1 MNTAMKKTI
10 QLTIVLFTVA
20 SMAMANDVL
29 PSITLKN
36 IPAEKKIS
44 LFIEGLNEEAKIL
57 LTDIDGQ
64 VLLSQETNGE
74 KEFARVFNLNQLPRG
89 EYFITVRT
97 SLKEVVQPISL
108 TGTEVLVNTEK
119 KREFF
124 TPVIRAEDD
133 FVDVS
138 LFNGRIG
145 DVTVN
150 ILDSNN
156 EQVFQ
161 EKLENVLVVE
171 KRYRLDKLPWGRY
184 TIEVVTPSKSYRKP
198 FEVR

>member
-1 MNTAMKKTI
+1 MKKTI

-20 SMAMANDVL
+20 SMAMANDAL

-145 DVTVN
+145 DVTIN

>member
-1 MNTAMKKTI
+1 MKKTI

-20 SMAMANDVL
+20 SMAMANDAL

-74 KEFARVFNLNQLPRG
+74 KEFAKVFNLNQLPRG

-145 DVTVN
+145 DVTIN

>member
-1 MNTAMKKTI
+1 MKKTI

-145 DVTVN
+145 DVTIN

>member
-145 DVTVN
+145 DVTIN

>member
-1 MNTAMKKTI
+1 MKKTI

-74 KEFARVFNLNQLPRG
+74 KEFAKVFNLNQLPRG

-145 DVTVN
+145 DVTIN

>member
-1 MNTAMKKTI
+1 
-10 QLTIVLFTVA
+10 
-20 SMAMANDVL
+20 
-29 PSITLKN
+29 
-36 IPAEKKIS
+36 
-44 LFIEGLNEEAKIL
+44 
-57 LTDIDGQ
+57 
-64 VLLSQETNGE
+64 
-74 KEFARVFNLNQLPRG
+74 
-89 EYFITVRT
+89 
-97 SLKEVVQPISL
+97 
-108 TGTEVLVNTEK
+108 
-119 KREFF
+119 
-124 TPVIRAEDD
+124 PVIRAEDD

-145 DVTVN
+145 DVTIN